1 LLNVSFSN
9 QEQQNMENGDDR
21 IQTIPVELEDGTT
34 ILVEVTQ
41 TGRQDIA
48 HEANKFKAVTDAL
61 GGIVQAIA
69 EPINRARPNKAT
81 VKFGMELAVEAGQLT
96 AVLVKGTGKANLE
109 ISLEWTKEA
118 GTVKTIG

>member
-1 LLNVSFSN
+1 
-9 QEQQNMENGDDR
+9 MANGGDR
-21 IQTIPVELEDGTT
+21 TQTIPVQLEDGTT

-41 TGRQDIA
+41 TGREDVA
-48 HEANKFKAVTDAL
+48 NEASKFKAVTDAL

-69 EPINRARPNKAT
+69 EPINRAKPSKAT

-109 ISLEWTKEA
+109 ISLEWTKET